1 MARAMSSAALAALSG
16 TSTREVFLF
25 LLEITLTIDG
35 TAETYRFV
43 NNNEKIIRNG
53 QTYLPLAFKLT
64 LPNEGEHVAGTSIVI
79 DAVDRTIIEVLRK
92 TTTQPEVSFILI
104 LGSAPNGDPE
114 AGPFTFN
121 LKDISYTKSSLSAT
135 LVYGNHLESVFPR
148 VIKTPHFFPALF

>member
-1 MARAMSSAALAALSG
+1 MARAMSSAALAAVAGVS
-16 TSTREVFLF
+16 SQEVFLF
-25 LLEITLTIDG
+25 LLKITLTIDG
-35 TAETYRFV
+35 TLETYRFV
-43 NNNEKIIRNG
+43 NNTEQIVRDNNI
-53 QTYLPLAFKLT
+53 YYPLAFKLN
-64 LPNEGEHVAGTSIVI
+64 LPQEGEHATGTTVVI
-79 DAVDRTIIEVLRK
+79 DAVDREIIEVLRK

-104 LGSAPNGDPE
+104 MASAPDGPPE